1 MSQNNI
7 TQLNSFEIV
16 YGKNPSRV
24 LKLMHVPYIEWLS
37 IKANN
42 ITDYL
47 YGIQEQV
54 KKIITDIN
62 AKYKAIT
69 NTHHMRVM
77 FEVSDLYSST
87 YSWQGS
93 SGRVQQ
99 ADINEGRT
107 LWGVV
112 KDKCL

>member
-1 MSQNNI
+1 
-7 TQLNSFEIV
+7 
-16 YGKNPSRV
+16 

-37 IKANN
+37 IQANN
-42 ITDYL
+42 ITDYF

-62 AKYKAIT
+62 AKYKAMT

-93 SGRVQQ
+93 SGQVQQ

-107 LWGVV
+107 L
-112 KDKCL
+112 